1 MTNLSKIQNTSTR
14 TSIVK
19 RRVLPIKKVRLK
31 LILLRTLVLI
41 LYYIKNNL
49 IINTIVVNGTLVWN
63 TITRMVLNLYPLYR
77 GVYGGVWVGSG
88 NYA

>member
-31 LILLRTLVLI
+31 LILLLTLVLI
-41 LYYIKNNL
+41 LYSIKNNL
-49 IINTIVVNGTLVWN
+49 IINTIVVYEDLGCL
-63 TITRMVLNLYPLYR
+63 
-77 GVYGGVWVGSG
+77 GGVS
-88 NYA
+88 

>member
-1 MTNLSKIQNTSTR
+1 MNNLSKFTSTR

-19 RRVLPIKKVRLK
+19 YIVNNSNRVRLK
-31 LILLRTLVLI
+31 LLLILTLVLI
-41 LYYIKNNL
+41 HYSIKNNL

-77 GVYGGVWVGSG
+77 GVYVGVLVVSG
-88 NYA
+88 NNA